1 MNKIKETVKTM
12 ALAARYSLSFC
23 YRNCKKETIWR
34 IIFVIFGAL
43 MSYVLIHSVGY
54 VVNTAQRMSKSQ
66 VRVSSF
72 ADFITGDMMWPI
84 ILTITLPFVGV
95 CLGRYNWF
103 VRSRWNQKL
112 KFANHREM
120 NEHRATLD
128 IATFKS
134 KNFDDLVRRISELP
148 NSWQTRIWFSD
159 EMFNLL
165 GTLISFV
172 LFGASLVWFKP
183 SYAIILFITALP
195 MAIAEFKFVSMWWV
209 LFQEL
214 VPINKRRYMLEKAY
228 HIPKAFIQAKMF
240 DQYKPLR
247 REIDLNVDDII
258 ERNDAIRRVGVIRE
272 LITYT
277 ISQLG
282 FCSVIV
288 HAIWSTVTSG
298 TEIGTL
304 TIIIAAARTFQ
315 GNLESIVSLIAD
327 QWNSAKGVVL
337 IEKDFFGT
345 KSSIV
350 TPFPVVPQ
358 FDTVPEI
365 RFQDVEFTY
374 PEGKEP
380 VLRGVNFTIKP
391 GEKVAIVGESGNGK
405 STLMALLLRQYDPTS
420 GKIEINGVPL
430 TNIRPE
436 DWCRF
441 ASGLTQ
447 EYVVLQ
453 RKVGEEIGSSRPE
466 IGPDM
471 DRVLQSAKF
480 ACFDSVVNA
489 DSKGFDAQIGTEFGG
504 REFSGG
510 ENQRLALAR
519 VHYRGTPILVL
530 DEPDAKLDP
539 VSANQVM
546 ENIFALE
553 GLTII
558 IITHHVSR
566 ALRCDNV
573 IVMKKGMVVEQG
585 TPQELKDKGGQ
596 FASMLT
602 SDIKRQGKTQSPE
615 SDTENTE

>member
-1 MNKIKETVKTM
+1 MNKIKETVKIM
-12 ALAARYSLSFC
+12 ALAAKYSFSFC

-34 IIFVIFGAL
+34 IIFVILGAL

-54 VVNTAQRMSKSQ
+54 VVNTAQRMSKSG
-66 VRVSSF
+66 VKIINF
-72 ADFITGDMMWPI
+72 TEFLTGEMKWPI
-84 ILTITLPFVGV
+84 ILTIALPFIGV

-103 VRSRWNQKL
+103 IRSRWNQIL
-112 KFANHREM
+112 RFANHREM

-134 KNFDDLVRRISELP
+134 KKFDDLVRRISELP

-183 SYAIILFITALP
+183 SYAIILFVTALP

-228 HIPKAFIQAKMF
+228 HLPKAFVQAKMF
-240 DQYKPLR
+240 NQYKPLR
-247 REIDLNVDDII
+247 GEIDLNVEDII
-258 ERNDAIRRVGVIRE
+258 ERNDAIRRIGVIRE

-282 FCSVIV
+282 FCGVIV

-315 GNLESIVSLIAD
+315 GNLESIVSLIAE

-345 KSSIV
+345 KSHIC
-350 TPFPVVPQ
+350 TPFPVVPS
-358 FDTVPEI
+358 FDIVPRI
-365 RFQDVEFTY
+365 TFKNIGFTY
-374 PEGKEP
+374 PEGKNP
-380 VLRGVNFTIKP
+380 VLEDVSFTIEP

-420 GKIEINGVPL
+420 GEIEINGVPL

-436 DWCRF
+436 DWCHI

-453 RKVGEEIGSSRPE
+453 RKIGEEIASSRPE
-466 IGPDM
+466 IGLDIG
-471 DRVLQSAKF
+471 RVLQSAKF
-480 ACFDSVVNA
+480 ACFDSVIDA

-546 ENIFALE
+546 ENIFALQ
-553 GLTII
+553 GITVI

-573 IVMKKGMVVEQG
+573 IVMKKGKVVEQG
-585 TPQELKDKGGQ
+585 PPGELKDKGGQ

-602 SDIKRQGKTQSPE
+602 SDMKRQGKTQSPE
-615 SDTENTE
+615 SDTEDAE